1 MFSTASLAARIE
13 ASAAPISDMSV
24 GGLCQVCQ
32 SASAEDR
39 CDRCGAL
46 VCPDHHDG
54 ERGVC
59 VECAAEAGVGDSGD
73 DGEHPD
79 VDRYRF

>member
-1 MFSTASLAARIE
+1 
-13 ASAAPISDMSV
+13 MSV

-32 SASAEDR
+32 SASAEQR
-39 CDRCGAL
+39 CDRCGTL
-46 VCPDHHDG
+46 VCGDHHDA

-59 VECAAEAGVGDSGD
+59 VECAAELGVGNSSNPSERGD
-73 DGEHPD
+73 DHPD